1 MSDIRLSRD
10 ADALICV
17 LYKEF
22 IRRRKSGESKQRA
35 RNMGGS
41 PEIHRDLLPK
51 WSFEDVDE
59 TCRELSRAGLINCSW
74 ADDIAFLVF
83 LSDAG
88 IVYMENRFKDGLA
101 SVLEH
106 LETLRSFIPL

>member
-1 MSDIRLSRD
+1 MSDVRISRD

-17 LYKEF
+17 LYKEYMQ
-22 IRRRKSGESKQRA
+22 RRKSGESKQKA

-41 PEIHRDLLPK
+41 PEIHEKLLPK

-59 TCRELSRAGLINCSW
+59 TCREISRAGLVNCSW
-74 ADDIAFLVF
+74 ADNIAYIVV
-83 LSDAG
+83 LSDDG
-88 IVYMENRFKDGLA
+88 IIYMENRFKDGL
-101 SVLEH
+101 SSIIGH

>member
-22 IRRRKSGESKQRA
+22 KQRRKSGEPKQKA

-41 PEIHRDLLPK
+41 PVIHKNLLPK

-59 TCRELSRAGLINCSW
+59 TCRELSRAGLVNCSW
-74 ADDIAFLVF
+74 ADNIAYRVI

-101 SVLEH
+101 SVLDH
-106 LETLRSFIPL
+106 LEALRSFIPL